1 MKLNTTGF
9 RVARPEKLSSKDVEV
24 NILIYTMEAKKIQ
37 IKKTIHD
44 LVPNR
49 WNVKKLHIKNLP
61 GSHKFKHPLSSIS
74 KQKNISQWF

>member
-9 RVARPEKLSSKDVEV
+9 RVARPEKLSSKDVGGEH
-24 NILIYTMEAKKIQ
+24 LDLHYGGKKNTNQ
-37 IKKTIHD
+37 KKTIHD

-61 GSHKFKHPLSSIS
+61 WQP
-74 KQKNISQWF
+74 